1 MYKSYYCLVDLHNT
15 QDCRYH
21 CIFINVIVTVIGGEQ
36 GMVQWWEYSP
46 PTSVARVQIPVSMPY
61 VGWVCC

>member
-21 CIFINVIVTVIGGEQ
+21 CIFIYVIVTVIVGEQ
-36 GMVQWWEYSP
+36 GMAQW
-46 PTSVARVQIPVSMPY
+46 
-61 VGWVCC
+61 

>member
-21 CIFINVIVTVIGGEQ
+21 CIFINVIVTVIVGEQ
-36 GMVQWWEYSP
+36 GMAQW
-46 PTSVARVQIPVSMPY
+46 
-61 VGWVCC
+61 